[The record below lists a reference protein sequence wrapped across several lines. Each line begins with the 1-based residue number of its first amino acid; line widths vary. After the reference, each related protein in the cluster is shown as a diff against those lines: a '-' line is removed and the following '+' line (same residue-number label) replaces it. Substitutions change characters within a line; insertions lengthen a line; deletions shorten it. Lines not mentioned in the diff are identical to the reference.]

1 MSDPEYRSYILKE
14 RELFE
19 KYDQMSESSS
29 SLPQSVKDRIEK
41 EVEEKMQPN
50 LSGNM
55 YDEYESGAS
64 DDMYEVF

>member
-55 YDEYESGAS
+55 YDEYESGAD

>member
-1 MSDPEYRSYILKE
+1 MKE

-64 DDMYEVF
+64 DDMYEVFWQII